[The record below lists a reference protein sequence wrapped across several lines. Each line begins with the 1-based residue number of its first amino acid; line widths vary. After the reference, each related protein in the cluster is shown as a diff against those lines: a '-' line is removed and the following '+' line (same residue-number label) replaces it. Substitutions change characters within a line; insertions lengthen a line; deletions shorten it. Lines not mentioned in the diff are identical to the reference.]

1 MRDVGGD
8 SVYEF
13 YVGVTTHALLR
24 RGVTVNHYTR
34 VTVAANSHAQAACI
48 AAEMAAC
55 GGWMPTVTVVVPNPE
70 EVW

>member
-1 MRDVGGD
+1 MTGVGGG

-24 RGVTVNHYTR
+24 RGITVSHYTH
-34 VTVAANSHAQAACI
+34 VTVAASSHVQATCV

-55 GGWMPTVTVVVPNPE
+55 GGWMPTVTVVVPNSE